1 MGGETT
7 TEEMYSTEDISST
20 YDSDS
25 DSDSEE
31 SEEGSSSDISST
43 DSSDSGSD
51 DSDSVSSD
59 DTDSSSDSDNVN
71 TVSAEDDNDTDDNTD
86 VFGAEG
92 EDNGD
97 DGRALESESDDQ
109 NSSDSDSDDV
119 SSTAQGEDDEDDV
132 DTEFDDAGDD
142 DVCLG
147 LDSSE
152 CGNTFGDD
160 GMQMCGYNTNTDDC
174 FEVVMTAGQRGRGNF
189 DDGYTMAQA
198 ELDEQASQLYT
209 VIGILGGLVGLL
221 VLTVMGGAYYIYS
234 NKKQFGHSAVPMSI
248 IDIDGGRTTTRGQHN
263 RLESHSY
270 HHSADITPMLD

>member
-1 MGGETT
+1 M
-7 TEEMYSTEDISST
+7 D
-20 YDSDS
+20 
-25 DSDSEE
+25 
-31 SEEGSSSDISST
+31 
-43 DSSDSGSD
+43 
-51 DSDSVSSD
+51 
-59 DTDSSSDSDNVN
+59 
-71 TVSAEDDNDTDDNTD
+71 
-86 VFGAEG
+86 
-92 EDNGD
+92 
-97 DGRALESESDDQ
+97 SESDDQ
-109 NSSDSDSDDV
+109 DSSDSDSDDV
-119 SSTAQGEDDEDDV
+119 SSTAQGEDDEDV

-142 DVCLG
+142 DACLG

-189 DDGYTMAQA
+189 DDGYTMAQE

-234 NKKQFGHSAVPMSI
+234 NKQQYGHSAVPMSI
-248 IDIDGGRTTTRGQHN
+248 IDVDGGRTTHN

-270 HHSADITPMLD
+270 HHSADITPMLDTM

>member
-1 MGGETT
+1 MG
-7 TEEMYSTEDISST
+7 
-20 YDSDS
+20 
-25 DSDSEE
+25 
-31 SEEGSSSDISST
+31 
-43 DSSDSGSD
+43 
-51 DSDSVSSD
+51 
-59 DTDSSSDSDNVN
+59 DNVN
-71 TVSAEDDNDTDDNTD
+71 TVSAKDDNDTDDNTD

-109 NSSDSDSDDV
+109 DSSDSDSDDV

-189 DDGYTMAQA
+189 DDGYTMAQE
-198 ELDEQASQLYT
+198 ELDEQATHLYT
-209 VIGILGGLVGLL
+209 VIGVLGGLVGLL
-221 VLTVMGGAYYIYS
+221 VLTVMGGAYYIYQS
-234 NKKQFGHSAVPMSI
+234 KRQYEYHHSAVPMNI
-248 IDIDGGRTTTRGQHN
+248 IDIDGGRTTGRAGAHA

-270 HHSADITPMLD
+270 